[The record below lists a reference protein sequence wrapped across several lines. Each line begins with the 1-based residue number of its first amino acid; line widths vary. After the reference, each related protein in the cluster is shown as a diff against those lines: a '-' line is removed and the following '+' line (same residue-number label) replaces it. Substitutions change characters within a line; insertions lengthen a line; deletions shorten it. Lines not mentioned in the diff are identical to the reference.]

1 MAPPGAMVA
10 TAPAGRVA
18 VAVFAR
24 GVDLGILQLVV
35 KALPSRRKFLVL
47 DYHSKDWISWID
59 PSRGLGASVYW

>member
-1 MAPPGAMVA
+1 
-10 TAPAGRVA
+10 VA